1 MKKIFYILAITAV
14 MFTSCNLGKKV
25 EEEHE
30 KKTELT
36 ILNQSSISVKDIKY
50 NGLSFAEVNN
60 DKNFVLTAG
69 GRSKIS
75 FEGEGKSYIYF
86 SILDIVNNKEVEVR
100 TAEVISVEKGKDIT
114 FIITDN
120 TSVVPVG
127 QVTASTIL
135 GIIRPARLKL
145 INQTSSTI
153 DNISYCGKIRKDALP
168 KGAFWQADFINN
180 ISGKVQ
186 FKIWDVKNN
195 TSVDV
200 ELKDGISIKIGETK
214 EIAITNKS
222 LVVKDGKTEAIRE
235 VLGVSTLN
243 IVNSSKAEISNLK
256 FAGQTKSGML
266 EKDASWELDFY
277 NSVEEE
283 LEFEVQTKYKKF
295 KVKCAEKVSCDK
307 GELKSFAITDN
318 TQVKISEPEKTLTL
332 SDLLG
337 IARLTIVNKSAVDIN
352 ALVYAGIDVGT
363 VQKNNKK
370 EVFIFDFLNV
380 PDHVRF
386 KIFQAY
392 SGNTVEVRMQEKLA
406 IDKCEDKTILI
417 DNNTVVVNGEKN
429 EMIKTVLGI
438 STITIINNSSIDV
451 SNLKLGTYTKAE
463 ALAKDESWEIE
474 LYDPLDDV
482 LNFEVLT
489 KYKKFIVKCEEK
501 IKCNKGE
508 VKSFKIT
515 DGTQVKIA
523 ETEKIL
529 KLCNLL
535 DVACLTISNESSATL
550 NDVSYVSFNI
560 GTVEKSGTKK
570 VFIFDFTNVPDSLDF
585 VITRTIGGDAIQ
597 FKTLEKV
604 DIAKNKE
611 KTFIIDN
618 NTLMMRDSD
627 DTPYVLGDFL
637 KGEATLIIENKVL
650 DVALFKSLMNTKF
663 GGKDFGKIGDF
674 GWFHIARD
682 ERAFQ
687 NFDEDINDYI
697 TFEVHACIPVRLPFK
712 LSIGQ
717 KKICRITDDTD
728 VEVVLCPVL
737 HGKNTIMGQSRKI
750 SELRGYAKLEI
761 TNSSFT
767 NLVDLKWGDGLYHPT
782 LIKKTRIYEIFS
794 DTDPNSQVTYPLTFK
809 IYSRVSDSFISVRP
823 YLNGKVR
830 TLRTKKGSR
839 AWLEIVSRTPVRRED
854 NGKVVRVESID
865 EY

>member
-14 MFTSCNLGKKV
+14 MFASCNLGKKV

-145 INQTSSTI
+145 INHTSSTI

-222 LVVKDGKTEAIRE
+222 LVVKDGKAEAIRE
-235 VLGVSTLN
+235 VLGVGTLN

-318 TQVKISEPEKTLTL
+318 TQVKISEPEKALTL

-337 IARLTIVNKSAVDIN
+337 MARLTIVNKSDVDIN
-352 ALVYAGIDVGT
+352 AVVYAGIDVGT

-380 PDHVRF
+380 PDHIRF
-386 KIFQAY
+386 SIYQLY
-392 SGNTVEVRMQEKLA
+392 SGNDVKIKTQEKIA
-406 IDKCEDKTILI
+406 IDRSGEKAVVIG
-417 DNNTVVVNGEKN
+417 NNTIVLNNEKT
-429 EMIKTVLGI
+429 ETLKTVLGI
-438 STITIINNSSIDV
+438 STLRIINNSSTVI
-451 SNLKLGTYTKAE
+451 SNLTLGTQTRVETLSKNE
-463 ALAKDESWEIE
+463 NWEIE

-482 LNFEVLT
+482 LNFEVST

-501 IKCNKGE
+501 VNCGKGE
-508 VKSFKIT
+508 VKSFAIT
-515 DGTQVKIA
+515 DNTQVKI
-523 ETEKIL
+523 TEPEKTL
-529 KLCNLL
+529 KLRDLL
-535 DVACLTISNESSATL
+535 NIACLAIFNFTGRDIGDVTYMGTNVGTIENNS
-550 NDVSYVSFNI
+550 
-560 GTVEKSGTKK
+560 EKKLF
-570 VFIFDFTNVPDSLDF
+570 VFDFDSVPHHINF
-585 VITRTIGGDAIQ
+585 VMARTASNDPMQ
-597 FKTLEKV
+597 FKTQDKVGIEKGER
-604 DIAKNKE
+604 KSF
-611 KTFIIDN
+611 TIDRD
-618 NTLMMRDSD
+618 TLMLMDMD
-627 DTPYVLGDFL
+627 DNPYLVDYFL
-637 KGEATLIIENKVL
+637 RGISTLEIENGGYYTLKYV
-650 DVALFKSLMNTKF
+650 KF
-663 GGKDFGKIGDF
+663 GEKKFDFYGKYELE
-674 GWFHIARD
+674 RD
-682 ERAFQ
+682 MKVSREF
-687 NFDEDINDYI
+687 NKDIDDYI
-697 TFEVHACIPVRLPFK
+697 SFSVGYAEIDVRLPFK

-717 KKICRITDDTD
+717 RKHYRFTNDTD
-728 VEVVLCPVL
+728 IEIILDSTL
-737 HGKNTIMGQSRKI
+737 HGIGAVRSEKLSKVDGYNVLNLKNAT
-750 SELRGYAKLEI
+750 YCD
-761 TNSSFT
+761 
-767 NLVDLKWGDGLYHPT
+767 LVDFKWGDG
-782 LIKKTRIYEIFS
+782 ISCSVFKSKTKIYEVFPS
-794 DTDPNSQVTYPLTFK
+794 KDPNSEKSYELKFKVFNKQSNSLIAVHTVKKYKVERRGGQYSLPIVPVTHV
-809 IYSRVSDSFISVRP
+809 I
-823 YLNGKVR
+823 
-830 TLRTKKGSR
+830 
-839 AWLEIVSRTPVRRED
+839 RED
-854 NGKVVRVESID
+854 NGQEVMLRSLYE
-865 EY
+865 